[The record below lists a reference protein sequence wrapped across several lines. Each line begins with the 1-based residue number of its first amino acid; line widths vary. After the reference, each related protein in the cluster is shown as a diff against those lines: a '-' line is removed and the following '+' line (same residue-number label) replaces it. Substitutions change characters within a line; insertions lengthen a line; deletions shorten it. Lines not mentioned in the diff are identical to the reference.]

1 MKGLRFG
8 FLGLCLS
15 GLVSLAAA
23 DPLAFWNFNDSDT
36 NADGGL
42 FASSASIALIGGT
55 TATFASGSPQDSSVT
70 NRGYNTTTYPAQ
82 GTNNRSAGIQ
92 FSVPTTGYYQIR
104 IRFDM
109 RWSNTASKFVR
120 LQYTT
125 DGSLWNDAALLVAMG
140 GDTWYSAGYGQLFE
154 YDFSGDTAVED
165 NPNFAFRLVTE
176 FDADTGQYTAARSG
190 SNYSPSGTLRFDL
203 VEVEGVPEPASLI
216 ALGTGLVG
224 LLSLRRR
231 RR

>member
-1 MKGLRFG
+1 MKGIRFVVM
-8 FLGLCLS
+8 GLCLT
-15 GLVSLAAA
+15 GLVSFAAA
-23 DPLAFWNFNDSDT
+23 DQLAFWDFNDSNT
-36 NADGGL
+36 IADGGV
-42 FASSASIALIGGT
+42 FASSASVVLVGGT
-55 TATFASGSPQDSSVT
+55 TATFASGSPQDLAST
-70 NRGYNTTTYPAQ
+70 DFGYNTTNYPAQ
-82 GTNNRSAGIQ
+82 GTNNRSAGVQ
-92 FSVPTTGYYQIR
+92 FSVPTTGFYQIKV
-104 IRFDM
+104 RFDM

-125 DGSLWNDAALLVAMG
+125 DGSSWNDAALLVAPG
-140 GDTWYSAGYGQLFE
+140 GDTWYSTGYGQLFE
-154 YDFSGDTAVED
+154 YTFTDTAVEN

-176 FDADTGQYTAARSG
+176 FDPATGQYTAARPG
-190 SNYSPSGTLRFDL
+190 SNYSPNGTLRFDL

>member
-42 FASSASIALIGGT
+42 FASSSSIALIGGT
-55 TATFASGSPQDSSVT
+55 TATFASGSPQDSSAT
-70 NRGYNTTTYPAQ
+70 NRAYNTTTYPTQ

-92 FSVPTTGYYQIR
+92 FSVPTTGYYQIK
-104 IRFDM
+104 IRFDL

-125 DGSLWNDAALLVAMG
+125 DGSSWNDAALLVATG
-140 GDTWYSAGYGQLFE
+140 GDTWYSVGYGQLFE
-154 YDFSGDTAVED
+154 YTFTDTAVE
-165 NPNFAFRLVTE
+165 NNANFAFRLVTE
-176 FDADTGQYTAARSG
+176 FDPATGQYTAARPS
-190 SNYSPSGTLRFDL
+190 STYSPNGTLRYDL
-203 VEVEGVPEPASLI
+203 VQVEGVPEPASLI

>member
-1 MKGLRFG
+1 MKGIRFVVM
-8 FLGLCLS
+8 GLCLT
-15 GLVSLAAA
+15 GLVSFAAA
-23 DPLAFWNFNDSDT
+23 DQLAFWDFNDSNT
-36 NADGGL
+36 IADGGV
-42 FASSASIALIGGT
+42 FASSASVVLVGGT
-55 TATFASGSPQDSSVT
+55 TATFATGSPQDAAAT
-70 NRGYNTTTYPAQ
+70 NCGYNTTNYPAQ
-82 GTNNRSAGIQ
+82 GTNNRSAGVR
-92 FSVPTTGYYQIR
+92 FSVPTTGFYQIK

-125 DGSLWNDAALLVAMG
+125 DGSSWNDAALLVAPG
-140 GDTWYSAGYGQLFE
+140 GDTWYSTGYGQLFE
-154 YDFSGDTAVED
+154 YTFTDTAVEN

-176 FDADTGQYTAARSG
+176 FDPATGQYTAARPG
-190 SNYSPSGTLRFDL
+190 SNYSPNGTLRFDL